1 MSGWHLTITA
11 ILSIMLLAG
20 CAEPPT
26 DATGP
31 LMGGQGEARL
41 TLKQTVDS
49 KLPGMVDRAFVR
61 IWKNETGYNQV
72 RDVAI
77 PDPNDTTNVSMSV
90 PADSGYSVGVI
101 AYVADTANVNQSNA
115 SIPANIALAGGRT
128 DSVTVAA
135 DTTTDVDLNVVP
147 WKFDV
152 STNPDETNRELRQQ
166 RDELKQELDR
176 SRERIQDLE
185 DAVYNGERQ
194 TIKEFVKAN
203 PGAPYDEI
211 IRHVMRTVPERV
223 TAHLD
228 DLEGEELL
236 FDDDRYY
243 PTNRGGKS

>member
-1 MSGWHLTITA
+1 MAESKHAATYPTHQQYDRWSVKADEFGMSTSEFIEA
-11 ILSIMLLAG
+11 MVEAG
-20 CAEPPT
+20 
-26 DATGP
+26 
-31 LMGGQGEARL
+31 
-41 TLKQTVDS
+41 LK
-49 KLPGMVDRAFVR
+49 
-61 IWKNETGYNQV
+61 
-72 RDVAI
+72 
-77 PDPNDTTNVSMSV
+77 
-90 PADSGYSVGVI
+90 
-101 AYVADTANVNQSNA
+101 
-115 SIPANIALAGGRT
+115 
-128 DSVTVAA
+128 
-135 DTTTDVDLNVVP
+135 
-147 WKFDV
+147 KFDA